1 MGTLYSPLR
10 LPALLIERFIHL
22 NDLAKQ
28 IVMTVEN
35 LHLGCGE
42 LLHVVGKLLDRV
54 RQHDELAFL
63 DIRAPLK
70 LFDPVGNAIIF
81 RQLVLPSVTVIIAAD
96 DTPPGGSMGAQRH
109 GNAWMYPNMYLTCIV
124 SGV

>member
-10 LPALLIERFIHL
+10 LPAQLSKRFIHL

-28 IVMTVEN
+28 LVVAVEN
-35 LHLGCGE
+35 LHLGRGE

-70 LFDPVGNAIIF
+70 LVEPVGDAIIF

-96 DTPPGGSMGAQRH
+96 DTPPGGSMAGRAGR
-109 GNAWMYPNMYLTCIV
+109 
-124 SGV
+124 